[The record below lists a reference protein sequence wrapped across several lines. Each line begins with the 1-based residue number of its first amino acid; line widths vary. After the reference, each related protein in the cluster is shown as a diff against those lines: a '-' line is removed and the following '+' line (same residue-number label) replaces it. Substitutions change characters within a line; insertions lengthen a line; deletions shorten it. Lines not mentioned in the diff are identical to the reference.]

1 MVFILHRYIFREL
14 LKIFLLTTLALT
26 LIMSLG
32 SVLRPVQEYGV
43 GPRQVLGL
51 LAYFIPVA
59 LTFVLPISALF
70 ATALVYGRFSSD
82 NEFDA
87 CRATGI
93 SVPMVVYPGLFLA
106 IIVAIANLLLSFH
119 VMPAFVQRAEKAVGA
134 DAKQIL
140 FRNISRAGYYSPPGG
155 TFKISAD
162 GVDIHND
169 TLSGVVIVEN
179 SDDEYGRKIV
189 TAESAKILFGSGEKA
204 NTVTVFANNP
214 FQLDEEGGVSF
225 ASISVLG
232 RIDSLMK
239 DNVEFKSSKEI
250 NKIRSDPMYYHPIA
264 REAYRAYERLTAEL
278 LFEDV
283 NSALSKSDRGRYE
296 LFNNESIISF
306 TGVNYILRDDNAI
319 EFSDGVELFVF
330 DRQSGQLQRSF
341 RGSRAILQLADDPNK
356 EPDSELIMT
365 FPNARWIDDGQ
376 EVTNSRYVT
385 RHLRL
390 PGNVSAKLGENVIVT
405 VREHNYLSNPSES
418 LKTMIAEMNRKI
430 NVTLAEIKAEIHSR
444 LVFGI
449 GCIILILIGT
459 GLGIRLK
466 GGHLLTAFGTSAIP
480 AAALLVFI
488 MMGKNL
494 TRNQGSTV
502 GANGGVALM
511 WIGLIILLLFTVW
524 LYRKLMRT

>member
-43 GPRQVLGL
+43 GPRQVLHL
-51 LAYFIPVA
+51 LAYFVPVA

-87 CRATGI
+87 CRASGV
-93 SVPMVVYPGLFLA
+93 SVSMVVYPGLFLA

-119 VMPAFVQRAEKAVGA
+119 VMPAFIGLAQRAVGA

-162 GVDIHND
+162 GVDVD
-169 TLSGVVIVEN
+169 SGMLSGVVIVEN
-179 SDDEYGRKIV
+179 SGDEYGRKII
-189 TAESAKILFGSGEKA
+189 TAESAKVIFGTGKKA
-204 NTVTVFANNP
+204 NTITVFASNA
-214 FQLDEEGGVSF
+214 FQMNADGGVSF
-225 ASISVLG
+225 TSISVLG
-232 RIDSLMK
+232 RIDSMMK
-239 DNVEFKSSKEI
+239 DNVEFKSSEEI
-250 NKIRSDPMYYHPIA
+250 NNIRNDPMYYDPIA
-264 REAYRAYERLTAEL
+264 QEAYKAYERLTAEL
-278 LFEDV
+278 LFADV
-283 NSALSKSDRGRYE
+283 NSALSKSERAHYQ
-296 LFNNESIISF
+296 LFNDESIISF
-306 TGVNYILRDDNAI
+306 TGNDSILRDDNAI
-319 EFSDGVELFVF
+319 EFSGGVELFVF
-330 DRQSGQLQRSF
+330 DRKTEKMQHSF

-356 EPDSELIMT
+356 EPDSELMMT
-365 FPNARWIDDGQ
+365 FPNARWVDAGM
-376 EVTNSRYVT
+376 EVTDSQYVVQS
-385 RHLRL
+385 LRL
-390 PGNVSAKLGENVIVT
+390 PDNVSAKLGEDVIAT
-405 VREHNYLSNPSES
+405 VREHSYLSKPSRS
-418 LKTMIAEMNRKI
+418 LEAMKNEMNRKI
-430 NVTLAEIKAEIHSR
+430 KVTLAEIKAEMHSR

-449 GCIILILIGT
+449 GCIILILIGA

-494 TRNQGSTV
+494 TRNQASTV
-502 GANGGVALM
+502 GPDGGIIFKWA
-511 WIGLIILLLFTVW
+511 GLGVLLVFTVW
-524 LYRKLMRT
+524 LYRKLLRT